1 MDPQV
6 EFGGMG
12 DEDTDPP
19 ENDDIPS
26 GASPSRGTK
35 NRARN
40 DFEDGLIETHINK
53 KTTTNI

>member
-12 DEDTDPP
+12 DEDPDPP
-19 ENDDIPS
+19 ENGDIPS
-26 GASPSRGTK
+26 GAGPSRGTK

-40 DFEDGLIETHINK
+40 DFEDGLIETHIAK
-53 KTTTNI
+53 EEFL